1 MKNQREYMEKL
12 RRDRQEY
19 REEIRREKEKKKQE
33 ANESEFMTQDKTH
46 ITPGPGS
53 YNVTYRLV
61 EDSAPSYTLKGKL
74 ESGLFDMKDDY
85 DDPTKALGL
94 EGNLS
99 AINQKL
105 PDFNLVKETFPR
117 FIMPKSDRFNSTLT
131 SNMQGVHSYEREFEA
146 ISLNNNKNK
155 KL

>member
-1 MKNQREYMEKL
+1 MEKL
-12 RRDRQEY
+12 KNERREY

-33 ANESEFMTQDKTH
+33 ASDSEFMTQDKTH

-53 YNVTYRLV
+53 YFVSYKLV
-61 EDSAPSYTLKGKL
+61 EENAPSYTLKGKL

-105 PDFNLVKETFPR
+105 PDFNVVKETFPR

-131 SNMQGVHSYEREFEA
+131 SNMHGVHSYEREFESVP
-146 ISLNNNKNK
+146 INKDKKK